1 MSDLIERPDRLRLV
15 RFSELVNQ
23 APSPWLVEGVLRETS
38 VAMLYGKRGCYK
50 SFLSLG
56 LAGSVATGVPWH
68 GHTVL
73 NSGLVIY
80 VAAEG
85 GGGMVQ
91 RARAW
96 SEQQNITPS
105 AINMRFIT
113 EPMLC
118 LPDSDDMNVLID
130 RIREAIGWLPE
141 GTVDTEGTGQPSE
154 HPLAQEWP
162 QLIVIDTL
170 ARCFYGDENKQ
181 EDMGA
186 FIQGIDRL
194 KMEFNCAMLILH
206 HSGLAGDRERGST
219 VLGGACD
226 TIYRLDAEEA
236 PLTGLVLSCEKMKD
250 SREPDDVQLVRREVE
265 VKSRP
270 ADDPNEDLS
279 SVVIE
284 AADLDQAQK
293 LDDLLVILNEQGPLT
308 WVSWLQASGLPKATF
323 GRLVVKLRETSK
335 IAKESGNWSLV

>member
-1 MSDLIERPDRLRLV
+1 MGDLIERPDRLRLL
-15 RFSELVNQ
+15 RFSELVSQ

-56 LAGSVATGVPWH
+56 LAGSVATGVSWH
-68 GHTVL
+68 EHPVR
-73 NSGLVIY
+73 NAGLVVY

-96 SEQQNITPS
+96 SEQQDISPS
-105 AINMRFIT
+105 AINMRFVT

-118 LPDSDDMNVLID
+118 LPDSDDMNILVD
-130 RIREAIGWLPE
+130 RIREAIGWCPE
-141 GTVDTEGTGQPSE
+141 GTVDEDTGYHYE
-154 HPLAQEWP
+154 HPMAREWP

-194 KMEFNCAMLILH
+194 KMEFNCALLILH

-250 SREPDDVQLVRREVE
+250 SREPDDIVLVRREVQ
-265 VKSRP
+265 VTGRP
-270 ADDPNEDLS
+270 TDDPNEDLT
-279 SVVIE
+279 SVVID
-284 AADLDQAQK
+284 AADLDQAEK
-293 LDDLLVILNEQGPLT
+293 KAALVKILELQGPLG
-308 WVSWLQASGLPKATF
+308 WVPWQQASGLPKTTF
-323 GRLVVKLRETSK
+323 QRLIVELRKTGE
-335 IAKESGNWSLV
+335 IAKENGMWVLV